1 MINYIIGILMVL
13 LGIVCLMLIGLVLIQ
28 KTKGQGAISFG
39 GGAEAVFGAQMGN
52 VLTRATVVFGILFLV
67 IVTALSVVKP
77 RGGRTSSFADRVEA
91 GNTPQTAQPMMGF
104 EDFDYSQQPMAQ
116 PIEFDGGT
124 ITIPARPEDAPP
136 ANNGDQTVIEKV
148 EVESAPVVSE
158 EPTP

>member
-13 LGIVCLMLIGLVLIQ
+13 LGIVCLILIGLVLIQ

-67 IVTALSVVKP
+67 IVAALSVMKP
-77 RGGRTSSFADRVEA
+77 RGRASSSFADRIESK
-91 GNTPQTAQPMMGF
+91 NTPQTAQQPM
-104 EDFDYSQQPMAQ
+104 DFDYSQQPMAQ

-124 ITIPARPEDAPP
+124 ITIPARPENADLPP
-136 ANNGDQTVIEKV
+136 ANVNGDKTLINDVDLG
-148 EVESAPVVSE
+148 SAPVVYE